1 MYNILKES
9 HNGLGMFLLFLLLV
23 IIIFIFVKFLS
34 KNPFNKSARIASL
47 IGLITVHTQIL
58 VGFAIYFLSPLG
70 VANFSKESMGHP
82 ISRFYMVEHP
92 VGMILAAILITIGY
106 RLSKKATLSD
116 KAKYA
121 RILIYYTIGFAL
133 IAYLIPWFLWS

>member
-9 HNGLGMFLLFLLLV
+9 HNGIGLFLLFLLL
-23 IIIFIFVKFLS
+23 IIILFVFVKFLL
-34 KNPFNKSARIASL
+34 KNPFNKSAKIAAL
-47 IGLITVHTQIL
+47 IGLITVHIQIL

-70 VANFSKESMGHP
+70 KSNFSVESMGHP

-92 VGMILAAILITIGY
+92 IGMILAAILITVGY
-106 RLSKKATLSD
+106 RLSKKTTLSD
-116 KAKYA
+116 EAKYA
-121 RILIYYTIGFAL
+121 RILLYYTIGFAI